1 MISSQRVKRLEIE
14 PHRGIVPHLVI
25 VALGHCCQQTDTA
38 SLRLC
43 AAQPD
48 AKDGIYDFD
57 FCMDAHQCDCAS
69 QNGKKSLASLRLTR
83 PQTAS
88 HTWVGFPQNLKAV
101 RVRSA
106 SNTLISY
113 LSDSE
118 MAAAV

>member
-14 PHRGIVPHLVI
+14 AHRGIVPHLVI

-38 SLRLC
+38 SLCLSSD
-43 AAQPD
+43 QPD
-48 AKDGIYDFD
+48 AEDGIYDFD
-57 FCMDAHQCDCAS
+57 FCMEAHQCDCA
-69 QNGKKSLASLRLTR
+69 NIGGGKSLASLRLTR

-88 HTWVGFPQNLKAV
+88 HTWVGFPRNLRAV

-106 SNTLISY
+106 NNMLISH
-113 LSDSE
+113 LSDCE